1 MSEQKFAIIYVSV
14 DFVSGLKK
22 MKNIINELRAIGDLQ
37 SCSTVYKKFRSRRAE
52 DLNASIVMSTK
63 WLLRASEAEVFE
75 EIGRIMDFHLSENSW
90 SGSLEIVFLA
100 ATNTV
105 RLVPEENLPH
115 PQLHTDSLILR
126 CAAEVYGEY
135 HHPILDQSLAELVL
149 CSDPVRDAE
158 FFDQGRELAIGE

>member
-1 MSEQKFAIIYVSV
+1 MSEQKFAIIYISI
-14 DFVSGLKK
+14 DFVSGLRKLK
-22 MKNIINELRAIGDLQ
+22 SIVEELRPIGDLQ
-37 SCSTVYKKFRSRRAE
+37 SCSTIYKKFRSRRAE
-52 DLNASIVMSTK
+52 DLNASIVMATK
-63 WLLRASEAEVFE
+63 WLLRVSEAEVFD
-75 EIGRIMDFHLSENSW
+75 EIARIMDFNINQNSW
-90 SGSLEIVFLA
+90 SGSLEIIFLA

-115 PQLHTDSLILR
+115 PQLHMDSLILR

-158 FFDQGRELAIGE
+158 FFDQGREIVIGE